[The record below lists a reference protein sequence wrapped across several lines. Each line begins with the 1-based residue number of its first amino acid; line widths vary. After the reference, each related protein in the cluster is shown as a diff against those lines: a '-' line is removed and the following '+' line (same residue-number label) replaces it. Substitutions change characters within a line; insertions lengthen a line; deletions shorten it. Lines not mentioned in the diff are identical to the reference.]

1 MKGQYIKIVVAASL
15 IMCTMIAGTVSFG
28 FFMEPVT
35 SDLGLERGKFSVYF
49 SLISIVGAITLPF
62 YGRMISR
69 FGTRP
74 PLSHAVFGQALRWP
88 PYLNAIA

>member
-74 PLSHAVFGQALRWP
+74 PRYRMRSLDRRCDGRLISMP
-88 PYLNAIA
+88 